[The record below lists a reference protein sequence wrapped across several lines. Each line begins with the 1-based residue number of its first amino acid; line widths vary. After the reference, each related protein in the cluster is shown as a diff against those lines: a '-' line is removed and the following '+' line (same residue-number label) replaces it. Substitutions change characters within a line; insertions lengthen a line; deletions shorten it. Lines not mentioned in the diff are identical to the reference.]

1 MSIFR
6 RLRKSGFTLIEL
18 LVVIAII
25 AVLVG
30 LLLPA
35 VQKVRQA
42 ASASESQNNLK
53 QMVLAGHN
61 FHATRKHLPPCEW
74 DTYTYTWQN
83 NNTSY
88 TLLGSQSDYFASI
101 LPYIEQDAILSS
113 GGAKWTTGTTT
124 YNPWPNSANQ
134 FPVKTFVNN
143 SDPTS
148 SPDGLVNGTAISG
161 YAVNVTAVPS
171 TYNYY
176 YGGYQANSGG
186 GKKVNLDAGFPMG
199 RQIPCCWP
207 RSIPTATPLST
218 TGLVPSLRARPTTG
232 WGRGIP
238 PMASTAGPPTP
249 LGRTQHR
256 AVPPLGRTPQSSS
269 VRILPPALRQIPFIV
284 ERPLAFSL
292 AWRMAVSGMWGKKT
306 SNTTWQ
312 AVITP
317 DGKEPL
323 GSDW

>member
-124 YNPWPNSANQ
+124 YNPWPNAANQ

-186 GKKVNLDAGFPMG
+186 GKKVNLDAGFPDG
-199 RQIPCCWP
+199 TSNTVLLAEKYSYCNTTVNNWP
-207 RSIPTATPLST
+207 GPVS
-218 TGLVPSLRARPTTG
+218 
-232 WGRGIP
+232 
-238 PMASTAGPPTP
+238 AGPTYNWVGPWDPANGVYGWTTYTLGPYTAQGGPAFGTNSTIQFSPDTSACTPTNTVHSGKAAG
-249 LGRTQHR
+249 LLVGM
-256 AVPPLGRTPQSSS
+256 ADGS
-269 VRILPPALRQIPFIV
+269 VRYVGQ
-284 ERPLAFSL
+284 
-292 AWRMAVSGMWGKKT
+292 KT